1 MTVDEKLDLLLEK
14 VTSMDNRLEK
24 VENRLDKVDNR
35 LEKVEEGLENLDT
48 KVTDTRLHLENVT
61 DRNINLLAEGHEL
74 FVSKYSK
81 VEEVSDK
88 QFAYYVKVN
97 NMAEKVDKLEK
108 EVEKLKN
115 RTA

>member
-14 VTSMDNRLEK
+14 VTNMDERLEK
-24 VENRLDKVDNR
+24 VEMRLDN
-35 LEKVEEGLENLDT
+35 VEEGLEKLDT

-74 FVSKYSK
+74 FISKYSK

>member
-24 VENRLDKVDNR
+24 VEEGLDK
-35 LEKVEEGLENLDT
+35 LDT

-74 FVSKYSK
+74 FVKKYSK
-81 VEEVSDK
+81 VEEVSDR

-108 EVEKLKN
+108 EIEELKN

>member
-1 MTVDEKLDLLLEK
+1 MTDREILDLLLEK
-14 VTSMDNRLEK
+14 VTSM
-24 VENRLDKVDNR
+24 DNR

-97 NMAEKVDKLEK
+97 SMAEKVDKLEK